1 MEIFDDVFVDHEY
14 EYIYKFIYYM
24 YLLCSLQPLI
34 STTILYAHS
43 LVVLAWTSV
52 TSYAELCTSI

>member
-34 STTILYAHS
+34 STIICTFTGSIGMDVYN
-43 LVVLAWTSV
+43 
-52 TSYAELCTSI
+52 ELCRFCL